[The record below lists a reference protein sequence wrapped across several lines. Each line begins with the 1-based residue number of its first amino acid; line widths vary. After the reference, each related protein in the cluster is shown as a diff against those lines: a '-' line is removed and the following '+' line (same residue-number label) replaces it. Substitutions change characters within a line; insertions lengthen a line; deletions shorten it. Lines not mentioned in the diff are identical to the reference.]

1 MRAPFFLGDSRDSTV
16 TLERAREIIGQ
27 QLRFGGGYNRNA
39 VRLLL
44 GEVQRDHGQ
53 AAVDGLIRELG
64 LEQAFG
70 LKPGTDFSRVGR

>member
-1 MRAPFFLGDSRDSTV
+1 M